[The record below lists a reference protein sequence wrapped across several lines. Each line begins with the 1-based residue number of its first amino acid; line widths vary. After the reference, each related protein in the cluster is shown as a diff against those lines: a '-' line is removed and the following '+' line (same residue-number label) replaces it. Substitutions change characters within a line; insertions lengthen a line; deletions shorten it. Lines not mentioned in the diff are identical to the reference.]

1 MSNHKTPNF
10 AYGNFSFQEKGFNMG
25 YRVRYAHPNFAYGK
39 TIHIPNIMFN
49 KSEGLKR

>member
-1 MSNHKTPNF
+1 MINNLP
-10 AYGNFSFQEKGFNMG
+10 YGSDNME

-49 KSEGLKR
+49 LRGRLQSYKKL